1 MGLFDKL
8 FGDNSNLNDLKKQFN
23 DLEKTLKDAGIEL
36 NDNKKTNTAA
46 SSSSTSSSQPA
57 SKPVEVYDPLK
68 DLLNTKQ
75 EKKDDSF
82 DKPKSGVSW
91 GEEMPDEENQFNF
104 SGRPHEYFKK
114 IYDENFAGKY
124 RIESGFNTEYEGYLF
139 TFYSLGKK
147 VLVVEL
153 LKKKSGAKKLRRD
166 TIDAGIAYLRYYTD
180 VDGWWNTKS
189 YVIDRTRKA
198 LEG

>member
-8 FGDNSNLNDLKKQFN
+8 FGDAKLDELKQQFN
-23 DLEKTLKDAGIEL
+23 EFEKAMKDAGIEV
-36 NDNKKTNTAA
+36 KKNEA
-46 SSSSTSSSQPA
+46 SAKPA
-57 SKPVEVYDPLK
+57 EASDPLK
-68 DLLNTKQ
+68 DMFKVE
-75 EKKDDSF
+75 EKKNDSYDD
-82 DKPKSGVSW
+82 DRPKSGVSW

-104 SGRPHEYFKK
+104 NGKPHVYFKK
-114 IYDENFAGKY
+114 IFDENFSGKY
-124 RIESGFNTEYEGYLF
+124 SIEAGFNTEYEGYLF
-139 TFYSLGKK
+139 TFYSLSRKA
-147 VLVVEL
+147 LVVEL

-166 TIDAGIAYLRYYTD
+166 TIDAGIPYLRYYTD

>member
-8 FGDNSNLNDLKKQFN
+8 FGDAKLDELKQQFN
-23 DLEKTLKDAGIEL
+23 EFEKAMKDAGIEA
-36 NDNKKTNTAA
+36 KKKETSASNT
-46 SSSSTSSSQPA
+46 A
-57 SKPVEVYDPLK
+57 SKPAEANDPLK
-68 DLLNTKQ
+68 DMFKVE
-75 EKKDDSF
+75 EKKNDSY
-82 DKPKSGVSW
+82 DSDRPRSGVSW
-91 GEEMPDEENQFNF
+91 GDEMPDEENQYNFN
-104 SGRPHEYFKK
+104 GAPHEYFKK
-114 IYDENFAGKY
+114 IYQENFASKY
-124 RIESGFNTEYEGYLF
+124 SIEAGFNTEYEGYLF

-147 VLVVEL
+147 ALVVEL

-166 TIDAGIAYLRYYTD
+166 TIDAGIPYLRYYTD